1 MENNHVEITVTT
13 PVNLTEDKQKVIFAL
28 NNLFPKSELIEKKN
42 TISIKGDSFKIL
54 EKLKEKIRSKKS
66 LAVLKRIIYNNYH
79 MENTWFFV
87 NKQAAFADVVAIVE
101 NEDESPLGPI
111 KISIN
116 GCTLELVNEW
126 FES

>member
-1 MENNHVEITVTT
+1 
-13 PVNLTEDKQKVIFAL
+13 
-28 NNLFPKSELIEKKN
+28 
-42 TISIKGDSFKIL
+42 
-54 EKLKEKIRSKKS
+54 
-66 LAVLKRIIYNNYH
+66 

>member
-28 NNLFPKSELIEKKN
+28 NNLFPKSELNEKKN

-79 MENTWFFV
+79 MEKTWFFV

-116 GCTLELVNEW
+116 GCTLELVNKW